1 MELALQAINLTK
13 KYSDKVVAVDGLNLE
28 IEKGEIF
35 GLLGPNGAGKTT
47 TGGMLTTRILPSSGS
62 AYIGG
67 VDVVKHPAEVK
78 HEIGVVPQTNTLDR
92 SLSVG
97 QNLYFHG
104 RYFGFSRSDS
114 KMRTMEL
121 LKQFRLSE
129 RVDAPVTAL
138 SGGMAQRLMLAR
150 AVFHSPTVLILDE
163 PTSGL
168 DPQSRLALW
177 DVLGELHTQG
187 QTILLTTH
195 YMEEADHLCQRLAI
209 MDHGKILAL
218 GTPNQLKSN
227 LGSGST
233 LWIEANQDSSTYIAK
248 LISQHILSTNYS
260 IRASGKGATIIGDP
274 ITEII
279 STVIRT
285 IESEG
290 LRIVN
295 LKVEE
300 PTLETVFISLTGRD
314 LRE

>member
-1 MELALQAINLTK
+1 MEIALETINLTK
-13 KYSDKVVAVDGLNLE
+13 KYTNKVVAVDKLNLE
-28 IEKGEIF
+28 IGKGEIF

-47 TGGMLTTRILPSSGS
+47 TGGMLSTRILPSSGT

-67 VDVVKHPAEVK
+67 IDVVKHPAEVK

-92 SLSVG
+92 SLSVE

-114 KMRTMEL
+114 KMRTEDL
-121 LKQFRLSE
+121 LRQFRLSE
-129 RVDAPVTAL
+129 RADAPVTAL

-177 DVLGELHTQG
+177 DVLGELHTRG

-233 LWIEANQDSSTYIAK
+233 LWVEANRDSSTYIEK
-248 LISQHILSTNYS
+248 LQSQDLLSTKYTL
-260 IRASGKGATIIGDP
+260 RATGKGVTIIGNA

-279 STVIRT
+279 STVTRT

-290 LRIVN
+290 LSIVS